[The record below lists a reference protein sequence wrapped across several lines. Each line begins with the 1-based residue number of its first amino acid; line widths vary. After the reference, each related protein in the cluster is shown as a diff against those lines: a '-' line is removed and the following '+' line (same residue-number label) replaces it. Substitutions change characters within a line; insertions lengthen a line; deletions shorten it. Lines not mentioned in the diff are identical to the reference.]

1 MLPGCTQILCGSLG
15 QEGSGNYCLL
25 QKLQEEGYA
34 LLLKPVLAFT
44 VAANGLK
51 RDQDTYRDTL
61 FCTLTKYQ
69 KIKNAFQEDLCSLK
83 YLPQYHLHFFFCG
96 MWCKALFPLKIFGSD
111 MTIPSAR

>member
-69 KIKNAFQEDLCSLK
+69 KIKNAFQEDLCSLC
-83 YLPQYHLHFFFCG
+83 LNIFHNTIFTSFFVVCG
-96 MWCKALFPLKIFGSD
+96 AKLYFLLKFLVLI
-111 MTIPSAR
+111 